1 MQICAPDFNRPANGQ
16 GWVQVQITSSVENC
30 NSFSRVVLARNLLLV
45 ITSSLIVFAAFWLFL
60 ISRNGLPHPS
70 VPSNRG
76 KVPNGISK
84 NCSPSSR
91 GRGYPGNCLGGNF
104 CLLGYFCL
112 FLELSGRNFFFK
124 LLWNCEKK
132 NLGGNLNLGRLG
144 ENWGVLGKLKSPG
157 EKSEKLRIRLCS
169 SKTVQSKPWN

>member
-84 NCSPSSR
+84 NFSPSSR
-91 GRGYPGNCLGGNF
+91 GRGYPGNCLGENFVFWGTIVFFLSCLVETSSLNF
-104 CLLGYFCL
+104 CEIVTL
-112 FLELSGRNFFFK
+112 FFWIFFF
-124 LLWNCEKK
+124 WIST
-132 NLGGNLNLGRLG
+132 
-144 ENWGVLGKLKSPG
+144 WVVLGKTGVYLES
-157 EKSEKLRIRLCS
+157 
-169 SKTVQSKPWN
+169 